1 MSPFTVNSIKEAD
14 RFRVVYGWKCGDK
27 KGVFI
32 KPAGYRMPGKGMPG
46 HESAMKKLYSLILGK
61 EVQVGEVVAITN
73 DTMTAKIFYRGRELK
88 YYFPEFA
95 A

>member
-1 MSPFTVNSIKEAD
+1 MSPFTVNSIRNND
-14 RFRVVYGWKCGDK
+14 RLRVVYGWKCGNK

-32 KPAGYRMPGKGMPG
+32 KPAGYRLPGRGMPG
-46 HESAMKKLYSLILGK
+46 YESAMKKLYALILGK
-61 EVQVGEVVAITN
+61 EVQVGEVVEISS
-73 DTMTAKIFYRGRELK
+73 DTMTAKVYYRGRELK